1 MNLVV
6 KLIVNAVMVNAPATD
21 VKRAS
26 PATAAVNVIVVKKYA
41 AALNNLVATN
51 SDSKRVFYLQKRN
64 YYCWLFSVQIYR
76 GNAPGE
82 SKG

>member
-26 PATAAVNVIVVKKYA
+26 PATAVVNVIVVKKYA

-51 SDSKRVFYLQKRN
+51 SDSKRIFYLQKRN
-64 YYCWLFSVQIYR
+64 HYCWVFSVRI
-76 GNAPGE
+76 
-82 SKG
+82 SI